1 MFRNWLISAVA
12 AFVMAA
18 APAHAAP
25 AKTLKIVQLDMEGGG
40 GTLYV
45 TPEGVSV
52 LVDMGSQAGA
62 MWTTSL
68 DGAKGPADRI
78 VAAAKALGVRKLDYV
93 IATHYHGD
101 HIGSLAEL
109 LDLIPIETFVDH
121 GVNRE
126 LFNPA
131 DDPKEPPRTQAG
143 YVKYLQLIKGHRR
156 IIVKAGDVLHFSSLT
171 DTVVAADGR
180 PIARP
185 LAGAGEPGQQCDL
198 PPMKEDKGLEN
209 QKSIA
214 SVFSFGKVRIAA
226 FGDLTWDREHDLVC
240 PLDKVGHVNIMI
252 LDNHGMGVSNH
263 PGFVHTLAPDIAIM
277 GNGSKKGD
285 WPEVVKTVNSSPGLQ
300 GFWRAH
306 ASTVYPGQDG
316 DPNYLANLGPL
327 PSHGYSIRLDVTRE
341 GAVTVTNARNGYT
354 KTYQVKSVEPG

>member
-1 MFRNWLISAVA
+1 MVRALLNATVL
-12 AFVMAA
+12 AA
-18 APAHAAP
+18 ALLTGSAQASDH
-25 AKTLKIVQLDMEGGG
+25 TLKIVQLDMEGGG

-52 LVDMGSQAGA
+52 LVDMGSQSGA

-78 VAAAKALGVRKLDYV
+78 VAAAKVLGVRKLDYV

-109 LDLIPIETFVDH
+109 KGLIPIGTFVDH

-143 YVKYLQLIKGHRR
+143 YLKYLQLIKGHRR
-156 IIVKAGDVLHFSSLT
+156 IVVKAGDVLHFGSLT
-171 DTVVAADGR
+171 DTVVAADGK

-185 LAGAGEPGQQCDL
+185 LLGAGEPGVECGL
-198 PPMKEDKGLEN
+198 PSMAEDKGLEN
-209 QKSIA
+209 QMSIA
-214 SVFSFGKVRIAA
+214 SLFSFGKVKITA

-263 PGFVHTLAPDIAIM
+263 PGFVHTLRPDIAIM

-285 WPEVVKTVNSSPGLQ
+285 WPEVVKAVNSSPGLQ
-300 GFWRAH
+300 GFWRVH
-306 ASTVYPGQDG
+306 ATTVYPPEQDG

-327 PSHGYSIRLDVTRE
+327 PSHGYSIRLDVTRG
-341 GAVTVTNARNGYT
+341 GAVTVTNARNGFS
-354 KTYQVKSVEPG
+354 KNYQVH

>member
-1 MFRNWLISAVA
+1 MFSKLLIVTTMASAMVA
-12 AFVMAA
+12 APV
-18 APAHAAP
+18 HAAP
-25 AKTLKIVQLDMEGGG
+25 AGTLKIVQLDMEGGG

-52 LVDMGSQAGA
+52 LVDMGSPGRRHVDHRLLTAPRA
-62 MWTTSL
+62 RL
-68 DGAKGPADRI
+68 DRI

-109 LDLIPIETFVDH
+109 LDLIPIGTFVDH

-156 IIVKAGDVLHFSSLT
+156 IIAKAGDVLHFGSLT
-171 DTVVAADGR
+171 DTVVVSDGDR
-180 PIARP
+180 SPSPRRARGSRA
-185 LAGAGEPGQQCDL
+185 LECGL
-198 PPMKEDKGLEN
+198 PPMADDKGLEN
-209 QKSIA
+209 QKSIG
-214 SVFSFGKVRIAA
+214 SLFSFGKVRIAA

-240 PLDKVGHVNIMI
+240 PFDKVGHVNIMI

-285 WPEVVKTVNSSPGLQ
+285 WPDVVKTVNSSPGLQ
-300 GFWRAH
+300 GFWRVH
-306 ASTVYPGQDG
+306 ASIVYPDQDG

-327 PSHGYSIRLDVTRE
+327 PSHGYSIRLDVTRA
-341 GAVTVTNARNGYT
+341 GAVTVTNSRNGFSR
-354 KTYQVKSVEPG
+354 TYEVK

>member
-1 MFRNWLISAVA
+1 MFRKLLMSI
-12 AFVMAA
+12 AA
-18 APAHAAP
+18 ASAITAAPVHAADK
-25 AKTLKIVQLDMEGGG
+25 ALKIVQLDMEGGG

-52 LVDMGSQAGA
+52 LVDMGSQSGA

-68 DGAKGPADRI
+68 DGAKGPAGRI
-78 VAAAKALGVRKLDYV
+78 LAAAKGLGVKKLDYV

-109 LDLIPIETFVDH
+109 EGLIPIGTFVDH
-121 GVNRE
+121 GINRE

-143 YVKYLQLIKGHRR
+143 YVGYLKLIKGHRR
-156 IIVKAGDVLHFSSLT
+156 IVVKAGDVLHFGSLT
-171 DTVVAADGR
+171 DTVVAADGK
-180 PIARP
+180 PISRP
-185 LAGAGEPGQQCDL
+185 LPGAGEPGLECGL
-198 PPMKEDKGLEN
+198 PPMAEDKGLEN

-214 SVFSFGKVRIAA
+214 SLFSFGKVLIAA

-263 PGFVHTLAPDIAIM
+263 PGFVHTLRPDIAIM

-285 WPEVVKTVNSSPGLQ
+285 WPDVVKTVNSSPGLQ
-300 GFWRAH
+300 GFWRVH
-306 ASTVYPGQDG
+306 ASTVYPPEQDG

-327 PSHGYSIRLDVTRE
+327 PSYGYSIRLDVTRS
-341 GAVTVTNARNGYT
+341 GAVTVTNARNGFSQ
-354 KTYQVKSVEPG
+354 TYQVH

>member
-1 MFRNWLISAVA
+1 MVRTLLASIVA
-12 AFVMAA
+12 TCALAA
-18 APAHAAP
+18 APVHAAV
-25 AKTLKIVQLDMEGGG
+25 KTLKIVQLDLEGSG

-52 LVDMGSQAGA
+52 LVDAGSVAGS

-78 VAAAKALGVRKLDYV
+78 AAAAKALGLKKLDYV

-101 HIGSLAEL
+101 HIGGIAEL
-109 LDLIPIETFVDH
+109 LALMPMGTFVDH

-131 DDPKEPPRTQAG
+131 DNPKEPPRTQAG
-143 YVKYLQLIKGHRR
+143 YLRYLQLIKGHRR
-156 IIVKAGDVLHFSSLT
+156 IIVKAGDVLHFGSLT
-171 DTVVAADGR
+171 DTVVAADGK
-180 PIARP
+180 PISRP
-185 LAGAGEPGQQCDL
+185 LPGAGEPGQACGL
-198 PPMKEDKGLEN
+198 PPMADDKGLEN

-214 SVFSFGKVRIAA
+214 SLFSFGKVKIAA

-240 PLDKVGHVNIMI
+240 PVDKVGHVNIMI

-263 PGFVHTLAPDIAIM
+263 PGFVHTLRPDLAIM

-285 WPEVVKTVNSSPGLQ
+285 WPDVVKTINSSPGLQ
-300 GFWRAH
+300 GLWRVH
-306 ASTVYPGQDG
+306 ATTVYPPEQDG

-327 PSHGYSIRLDVTRE
+327 PSHGYSIQLDVTRS
-341 GAVTVTNARNGYT
+341 GAVTVTNARNGFS
-354 KTYQVKSVEPG
+354 KTYQVQ